1 MSALKI
7 LIADD
12 HDIVRTGMKAL
23 LEDQPGWQVVAEA
36 GTGRQAVEKAKL
48 TTPDVVVLDV
58 TMPELNGLEAARQ
71 IKKALPNI
79 EILILT
85 VHESEQIAS
94 EVLKVGARGYILK
107 SDAGR
112 ELVAAVKSVAAHKNY
127 FTSRISQM
135 VSDSTLREGA
145 NGTTEVTAVSLVN
158 VSGILAQM
166 GRGMIQDVSDQ
177 MFRIFSERMRGELE
191 SQATAALGAT
201 AAAGTAAAPAP
212 MGTAP
217 AAASTPPAVP
227 ADATAS
233 SGVTAPP
240 PPPAPE
246 ALDLGAVGGK
256 VAWAVAVRTLTSPVL
271 WFGIAAGV
279 VLDRLL
285 FR

>member
-1 MSALKI
+1 MSALKL

-23 LEDQPGWQVVAEA
+23 LDDQPGWQVVAEA

-48 TTPDVVVLDV
+48 TTPDVCVLDV

-71 IKKALPNI
+71 IKKALPHT

-127 FTSRISQM
+127 FTSRIAQM

-145 NGTTEVTAVSLVN
+145 QAIEAEDIGSRLTPREKEIVQL
-158 VSGILAQM
+158 LAE
-166 GRGMIQDVSDQ
+166 GKSNKEAASVLNISVKTVETHRTNI
-177 MFRIFSERMRGELE
+177 MRKLRFHSVGEL
-191 SQATAALGAT
+191 
-201 AAAGTAAAPAP
+201 
-212 MGTAP
+212 
-217 AAASTPPAVP
+217 VRY
-227 ADATAS
+227 
-233 SGVTAPP
+233 
-240 PPPAPE
+240 
-246 ALDLGAVGGK
+246 
-256 VAWAVAVRTLTSPVL
+256 AVRNNIVS
-271 WFGIAAGV
+271 A
-279 VLDRLL
+279 
-285 FR
+285 

>member
-48 TTPDVVVLDV
+48 TTPDMVVLDV

-71 IKKALPNI
+71 IKKALPHT

-112 ELVAAVKSVAAHKNY
+112 ELVAAVKAVAAHKNY
-127 FTSRISQM
+127 FTSRIAQM
-135 VSDSTLREGA
+135 VSDSTLKEGA
-145 NGTTEVTAVSLVN
+145 QAIEAEDIGSRLTPREKEIVQL
-158 VSGILAQM
+158 LAE
-166 GRGMIQDVSDQ
+166 GKSNKEAASVLNISVKTVETHRTNI
-177 MFRIFSERMRGELE
+177 MRKLRFHSVGEL
-191 SQATAALGAT
+191 
-201 AAAGTAAAPAP
+201 
-212 MGTAP
+212 
-217 AAASTPPAVP
+217 VRY
-227 ADATAS
+227 
-233 SGVTAPP
+233 
-240 PPPAPE
+240 
-246 ALDLGAVGGK
+246 
-256 VAWAVAVRTLTSPVL
+256 AVRNNIVS
-271 WFGIAAGV
+271 A
-279 VLDRLL
+279 
-285 FR
+285 